1 MSETPRDQRD
11 LWHEVSRT
19 FEELGEALRV
29 HLSPD
34 AARSPSDPTHPS
46 EGRAGKP
53 ADPTETEPAP
63 WADPAGAGQADDFG
77 DPWSAATDRPGRTTA
92 ADATSAGDPTT
103 TGPADSGPTTSRP
116 AGTSRTTAGASPTET
131 TATASGTD
139 APGPAGTAPGATA
152 PGATGTGPTS
162 APGTAGSGTAGTG
175 TAGTRSTG
183 TGTGDSDAS
192 GADGGRGWREWSGTA
207 DGGRFGGADWE
218 SARES
223 VRDLGSS
230 VRRIAT
236 QAGDAARDPHVRDSA
251 QRAARSLGDAIV
263 TTVEDFA
270 AELRGRMRNPR
281 WSDTSRPPEPPPV
294 APIEDNRDDKP

>member
-92 ADATSAGDPTT
+92 ADATSASDPTT
-103 TGPADSGPTTSRP
+103 TGPADSGRTTSGP
-116 AGTSRTTAGASPTET
+116 AETGTTAAGGSPTET
-131 TATASGTD
+131 TAGASGTD
-139 APGPAGTAPGATA
+139 APGPAGTARGATE
-152 PGATGTGPTS
+152 TGPTS
-162 APGTAGSGTAGTG
+162 PGMSAECARWVAEESPLQGIGVETIGTDAGAAHSFDPPFPCHSFLLGNGKYGLAQLQNLDRLPPTGTVIVAAPLRIVGGSG
-175 TAGTRSTG
+175 SP
-183 TGTGDSDAS
+183 
-192 GADGGRGWREWSGTA
+192 
-207 DGGRFGGADWE
+207 
-218 SARES
+218 
-223 VRDLGSS
+223 VRVL
-230 VRRIAT
+230 A
-236 QAGDAARDPHVRDSA
+236 
-251 QRAARSLGDAIV
+251 L
-263 TTVEDFA
+263 VE
-270 AELRGRMRNPR
+270 R
-281 WSDTSRPPEPPPV
+281 
-294 APIEDNRDDKP
+294 